1 MSRSENRVALWRRLT
16 GRSVGPPDLTPE
28 ERAIVVRGIKKLSAG
43 FGGGRNIAGR
53 RYLDDPALLGAYL
66 LFFGPISERQAQSAL
81 RRSGI
86 AALEGRALDVGTGV
100 GSVARALVASGIGE
114 VVALDHS
121 DAAVHLAKE
130 WVGPALT
137 PRTWTP
143 EMPFPEGSFRIVS
156 FGHVLNELWKREP
169 DRVARRV
176 AIIERAAAQLA
187 ADGQIFV
194 LEPATHAINR
204 EMLELRDALAAA
216 GWRIDAPCI
225 RQAFCPALAAGVACH
240 ADVPGAADREHEAL
254 ARLARLPK
262 DTLAYGWLLVRPP
275 GPLTVDPRDV
285 RVVSERL
292 RNKAG
297 RERFVVCGVEGRF
310 SLSAAPD
317 HPDRVWRALHRGD
330 AVRVID
336 PELREGGWGIQ
347 PGTQLGHPE
356 D

>member
-1 MSRSENRVALWRRLT
+1 MKREIELWRQLT
-16 GRSVGPPDLTPE
+16 GRRPGPPTLTPE
-28 ERAIVVRGIKKLSAG
+28 ERSVVVRGIKKLSVG
-43 FGGGRNIAGR
+43 FGGGRNIAGQ

-66 LFFGPISERQAQSAL
+66 LFFGPISERQAASAL

-86 AALEGRALDVGTGV
+86 AALEGRALDVGAGA
-100 GSVARALVASGIGE
+100 GSVARALVSFGVGE

-121 DAAVHLAKE
+121 DAAVRLAKQ
-130 WVGPALT
+130 WVGAALT

-143 EMPFPEGSFRIVS
+143 EMPLPEGPFRIVS

-169 DRVARRV
+169 DRIARRV
-176 AIIERAAAQLA
+176 AMIQQAAAQLS

-204 EMLELRDALAAA
+204 EMLELRDALAAT

-240 ADVPGAADREHEAL
+240 ADVPGAVDREHEAL

-262 DTLAYGWLLVRPP
+262 DTVAYGWLLVRPP
-275 GPLTVDPRDV
+275 GPLALDARDV

-297 RERFVVCGVEGRF
+297 RERFVVCGVDGRF
-310 SLSAAPD
+310 SLSAAPS
-317 HPDRVWRALHRGD
+317 HPDRTWRALARGD
-330 AVRVID
+330 AVRVTD
-336 PELREGGWGIQ
+336 PEIRENGWGVD
-347 PGTQLGHPE
+347 PGTRLERPK
-356 D
+356 

>member
-1 MSRSENRVALWRRLT
+1 MTSAVPLWRQLT
-16 GRSVGPPDLTPE
+16 GRPPGPPHLTPE
-28 ERAIVVRGIKKLSAG
+28 ERAVVVRGIKKLSAG
-43 FGGGRNIAGR
+43 FGGGRNIAGQ

-66 LFFGPISERQAQSAL
+66 LFFGPISERQAASAL

-86 AALEGRALDVGTGV
+86 SALEGRALDVGTGA
-100 GSVARALVASGIGE
+100 GSVARALVAKGIGE
-114 VVALDHS
+114 AVGLDHS
-121 DAAVHLAKE
+121 DAAVRLAKA

-143 EMPFPEGSFRIVS
+143 DMPFPDGPFRMVS

-169 DRVARRV
+169 DRTARRV
-176 AIIERAAAQLA
+176 ALIERAAARLS

-204 EMLELRDALAAA
+204 EMLELRDALAGA

-225 RQAFCPALAAGVACH
+225 RQEFCPALAAGVACH
-240 ADVPGAADREHEAL
+240 ADVPGAADREHETL

-262 DTLAYGWLLVRPP
+262 ETLAYGWLLIRPP

-297 RERFVVCGVEGRF
+297 RERFVVCGVAGHF
-310 SLSAAPD
+310 SLSAAPSHRD
-317 HPDRVWRALHRGD
+317 PAWRALRRGD
-330 AVRVID
+330 AVRVVE
-336 PELREGGWGIQ
+336 PEVRESGWGLQ
-347 PGTQLGHPE
+347 AGTRLERLGG
-356 D
+356 

>member
-1 MSRSENRVALWRRLT
+1 MTQNPVALWRQITERT
-16 GRSVGPPDLTPE
+16 PGPPHLTPE

-43 FGGGRNIAGR
+43 FGGGRNIAGQ

-81 RRSGI
+81 QRSGI
-86 AALEGRALDVGTGV
+86 SALEGRALDVGTGA
-100 GSVARALVASGIGE
+100 GSVARALVAKGIGE
-114 VVALDHS
+114 VVGLDHS
-121 DAAVHLAKE
+121 DAAVRLAKA

-143 EMPFPEGSFRIVS
+143 DMPFPDGPFRIVS

-169 DRVARRV
+169 DRTARRI
-176 AIIERAAAQLA
+176 ALIERAAAQLS

-194 LEPATHAINR
+194 LEPATHTINR
-204 EMLELRDALAAA
+204 EMLELRDALRAA
-216 GWRIDAPCI
+216 GWRMDAPCI
-225 RQAFCPALAAGVACH
+225 RQEFCPALAAGVACH
-240 ADVPGAADREHEAL
+240 ADVPAAADREHEAL
-254 ARLARLPK
+254 ARSTRLPK
-262 DTLAYGWLLVRPP
+262 DTLAYGWLLIRPP

-285 RVVSERL
+285 RVISERL

-297 RERFVVCGVEGRF
+297 RERFVVCGVEGHF

-317 HPDRVWRALHRGD
+317 QSDRTWRALRRGD

-336 PELREGGWGIQ
+336 PELRESGWGVQ
-347 PGTQLGHPE
+347 SGTRLERLEG
-356 D
+356 

>member
-1 MSRSENRVALWRRLT
+1 MKREIELWRQLT
-16 GRSVGPPDLTPE
+16 GRRAGPPALTPE
-28 ERAIVVRGIKKLSAG
+28 ERAIVVRGIKKLSVG
-43 FGGGRNIAGR
+43 FGGGRNIAGQ

-66 LFFGPISERQAQSAL
+66 LFFGPVSERQAASAL

-86 AALEGRALDVGTGV
+86 GALEGRALDVGTGA
-100 GSVARALVASGIGE
+100 GSVARALVAKGIGE
-114 VVALDHS
+114 VVGIDHS
-121 DAAVHLAKE
+121 DAAVRLARE
-130 WVGPALT
+130 WVGGSFT
-137 PRTWTP
+137 PRTWTL
-143 EMPFPEGSFRIVS
+143 EMPFPEGPFRIVS

-169 DRVARRV
+169 DRTARRV
-176 AIIERAAAQLA
+176 ALIERAAAQLSS
-187 ADGQIFV
+187 DGQIFV

-204 EMLELRDALAAA
+204 EMLELRDALATAR
-216 GWRIDAPCI
+216 WRIDAPCV

-240 ADVPGAADREHEAL
+240 ADVPSTDDREHAAL

-275 GPLTVDPRDV
+275 GPIAVDSRDV

-317 HPDRVWRALHRGD
+317 NPNRVWRALGRGD

-336 PELREGGWGIQ
+336 PEIRENGWGVAT
-347 PGTQLGHPE
+347 GTRLERLEG
-356 D
+356 